1 MAISIKRS
9 IILVESI
16 MVASC
21 SSLPVPPAQK
31 PFLYK
36 HYHRLKPIDGVGV
49 IMVEDQV

>member
-1 MAISIKRS
+1 MAIYIKRS

-16 MVASC
+16 MLASC
-21 SSLPVPPAQK
+21 SSLQVSPAQK

-49 IMVEDQV
+49 IMFEDLA